1 MRKDDARKL
10 DHKTLE
16 EMRMRTVIV
25 CSAVGLRQGDKE
37 KPSAIEVRVCAV
49 DTRDGCEADQG
60 QVPYRL
66 ERGVGRAASGSTRH
80 TCQKPLHRVQER
92 DEALVQQWL
101 KKDYPKIRK
110 IAQKQ
115 GGEIYFGDAAHIRSD
130 HHAGCTWGKKGET
143 LIVETKGALH
153 NMRLISAIS
162 SRGHMRFMIK
172 QQGGV
177 NASVFIEFLNS
188 IGVLR
193 FDRGGI
199 TGSMPRLVKSSRI
212 ASLS

>member
-1 MRKDDARKL
+1 M
-10 DHKTLE
+10 
-16 EMRMRTVIV
+16 
-25 CSAVGLRQGDKE
+25 
-37 KPSAIEVRVCAV
+37 
-49 DTRDGCEADQG
+49 CEADQG

-172 QQGGV
+172 TWRRKRLCFHRI
-177 NASVFIEFLNS
+177 SE
-188 IGVLR
+188 
-193 FDRGGI
+193 FDRRFAVRSRRDRGLDASLGQI
-199 TGSMPRLVKSSRI
+199 VADRI
-212 ASLS
+212 AVIAS